1 VQTKGLVIDI
11 STAGETQNADFLAP
25 EAIADP
31 YPFAAEL
38 REHDPVHWSETHR
51 AWLLTRYDDVV
62 AAFNDPRMSSDR
74 VKPLVASMSQ
84 ERREKVGRVME
95 RIQDW
100 MVVSDPPEHTR
111 LRKLV
116 ARAFSPRR
124 IAASEQRIGELV
136 DELLDEFIAER
147 HTEFVRHFAFPL
159 PATVIAELIGAP
171 AADRDRFGAWSNDLG
186 MVAFGAGGDARSDRH
201 VRALHGLDELLAYFG
216 ERIEYARGHPGED
229 MISGLLEGDGDGHV
243 LDQEEMES
251 MCALMLF
258 AGHETT
264 TNLLSAMVLHLT
276 RTPDQL
282 ALLRQSP
289 ELAGGAVEEILRY
302 DGPIKILQRW
312 NTEDQEM
319 RGRTIRAGDRV
330 FTVLAGANRD
340 PERFPDPESIDITRS
355 PNRHVAFGRGVHSC
369 IGAQLSRI
377 EGRVAVARI
386 FDRLPGLT
394 VPDQELEYVPTVAA
408 RALRELRVEHDA
420 R

>member
-1 VQTKGLVIDI
+1 VIDI

-38 REHDPVHWSETHR
+38 REHDPVHWSDTHR

-116 ARAFSPRR
+116 ARAFSPKR

-136 DELLDEFIAER
+136 DELLDGFIAQR

-171 AADRDRFGAWSNDLG
+171 AEDRDRFGAWSNDLG
-186 MVAFGAGGDARSDRH
+186 LVAFGAGGDLRSERH
-201 VRALHGLDELLAYFG
+201 ARALHGLDEMLAYFG
-216 ERIEYARGHPGED
+216 ERIDHARHHPGED
-229 MISGLLEGDGDGHV
+229 MISGLLEGDGEGHV
-243 LDQEEMES
+243 LDQDEMEA

-282 ALLRQSP
+282 ALLRESP
-289 ELAGGAVEEILRY
+289 ELVGGAVEEILRY

-312 NTEDQEM
+312 NTEDQEI
-319 RGRTIRAGDRV
+319 RGKTIRAGDRV

-340 PERFPDPESIDITRS
+340 PERFPDPETIDITRS

-377 EGRVAVARI
+377 EGRVALSKI

-394 VPDQELEYVPTVAA
+394 TPDQQLEYVPTVAA
-408 RALRELRVEHDA
+408 RVLRELRVEHDA

>member
-1 VQTKGLVIDI
+1 M
-11 STAGETQNADFLAP
+11 STVGETQKADFLAP

-31 YPFAAEL
+31 YAFAAEL
-38 REHDPVHWSETHR
+38 RQHDPVYWSDTHR

-84 ERREKVGRVME
+84 ERREKVGRVMV

-116 ARAFSPRR
+116 ARAFSPKR
-124 IAASEQRIGELV
+124 IAASERRIGELV
-136 DELLDEFIAER
+136 DELLDEFIAGR

-171 AADRDRFGAWSNDLG
+171 PEDRDRFGAWSNDLG
-186 MVAFGAGGDARSDRH
+186 MVAFGAGGDERSERH
-201 VRALHGLDELLAYFG
+201 ARALHGLDEMLAYFG
-216 ERIEYARGHPGED
+216 ERIDHARERPGED
-229 MISGLLEGDGDGHV
+229 MISGLLEGDGEGNV
-243 LDQEEMES
+243 LDQEEMEA

-264 TNLLSAMVLHLT
+264 TNLLSAMVLHLS
-276 RTPDQL
+276 RAPDQL
-282 ALLRQSP
+282 ALLRGSP
-289 ELAGGAVEEILRY
+289 ELVGGAVEEILRY

-312 NTEDQEM
+312 NTEDQEI
-319 RGRTIRAGDRV
+319 RGRAIRAGDRV

-340 PERFPDPESIDITRS
+340 PERFPDPDTIDITRS

-377 EGRVAVARI
+377 EGRVALGKI
-386 FDRLPGLT
+386 LDGLPGLT
-394 VPDQELEYVPTVAA
+394 VPEQQLEYVPTVAA